1 MKTDFFHEA
10 LLKAIRRRLP
20 EGENIAHTLM
30 DILFLGKEAVYRRLR
45 GEVPFTLAETGTIS
59 KNLGISLDALIGT
72 GTGKSR
78 PFHINLVDYNNPTE
92 IDYAMLQNYLD
103 VLNMSSDDP
112 YSEITVS
119 TNYYPQP
126 FYLMHD
132 ALTRFLLF
140 KWAYH
145 HEKGSVKSY
154 KDIIIPDRLK
164 RIHQDSVAGHKNI
177 KTSCYIFDNLM
188 TVYLVNDLKYFH
200 SIQLITEEELQLI
213 KKEVSEL
220 VDYLEILATTA
231 KYENGNDVYLY
242 VSNINFESTY
252 TYLRVHNSRI
262 SFINIFLLNGAASVD
277 EGIYEHV
284 KTWVLSLRR
293 LSTLISH
300 SGELQRIKFFKE
312 QRKIIETL

>member
-10 LLKAIRRRLP
+10 LLKAIRSRLP
-20 EGENIAHTLM
+20 EGDNMAQALM
-30 DILFLGKEAVYRRLR
+30 NILFLGKEAVYRRLR
-45 GEVPFTLAETGTIS
+45 GEVPFTLAEAGTIS
-59 KNLGISLDALIGT
+59 KTLGISLDGLIGT
-72 GTGKSR
+72 DMGKSR
-78 PFHINLVDYNNPTE
+78 PFHMNLVDFANPTE
-92 IDYAMLQNYLD
+92 VDYAMLQNYLD

-119 TNYYPQP
+119 TNYFPQP
-126 FYLMHD
+126 FYLMHES
-132 ALTRFLLF
+132 LTRFMLF
-140 KWAYH
+140 KWTYH
-145 HEKGSVKSY
+145 HEKGTVKSY
-154 KDIIIPDRLK
+154 GEIKIPDRLK
-164 RIHQDSVAGHKNI
+164 RIHMESVAGHKNL
-177 KTSCYIFDNLM
+177 KSSCFIFDNLV
-188 TVYLVNDLKYFH
+188 TLYLVNDIKYFH
-200 SIQLITEEELQLI
+200 SIQLVTDEELLLIKQDVIQLI
-213 KKEVSEL
+213 
-220 VDYLEILATTA
+220 DYLESLATTA

-262 SFINIFLLNGAASVD
+262 SFIDIFLLNGAASVD

-312 QRKIIETL
+312 QRRILESL